1 MPNYNRFHVN
11 YYLKVTC
18 NILLTKK
25 FLGCFEYFNFKNLST
40 YMVSFSWTFCKIVF
54 LWLTWILAMEKDF
67 TRQQI
72 DVKIQCF
79 HVNELKMLFF
89 FSEEKHINSTREI
102 KNENNGRRVVI
113 CTWIAAITARIV
125 TQAILFS

>member
-1 MPNYNRFHVN
+1 MPNYKCFHVN

-18 NILLTKK
+18 NILLTMN

-40 YMVSFSWTFCKIVF
+40 YMVSFSWTFCKLSF
-54 LWLTWILAMEKDF
+54 YHWLEFWLWKRILHVNKLTWKYNVFMSMTWKCCFSSEK
-67 TRQQI
+67 R
-72 DVKIQCF
+72 
-79 HVNELKMLFF
+79 N
-89 FSEEKHINSTREI
+89 NSTREI
-102 KNENNGRRVVI
+102 KNENNGRRIVI